1 MFSLDK
7 ASLMYVV
14 IIVRTAT
21 GIVMYCPTAA
31 GVLSKRCHGVHA
43 WRSSGAGTAGDV
55 HVQFIVWVHPVYH
68 NQEM

>member
-1 MFSLDK
+1 MR
-7 ASLMYVV
+7 VV

-55 HVQFIVWVHPVYH
+55 HVQFHRLGSSGIPQSGDVTVKT
-68 NQEM
+68 ES